1 MTNIVNTVK
10 CGCGRSVSGFC
21 DGSHALTNEDYR
33 QKLEERLLQE
43 KKNSQKQLLTEDKV

>member
-1 MTNIVNTVK
+1 MTDKVK

-21 DGSHALTNEDYR
+21 DGSHALTNEDYK

-43 KKNSQKQLLTEDKV
+43 RKNSQKQLLTEDKV